1 MSTHSTAPLEPVLTI
16 HKRLNE
22 LTSVIS
28 FCRDELKIYQ
38 QRLEEVVSK
47 NTGKDILAQVEHFQ
61 NQFIL
66 QGEQLDVLEHKVNL
80 KRNELQE
87 LGKDPAIGALRLPEG
102 GLEDELKATE
112 QSHTETRKQF
122 YRFLAK
128 VY

>member
-1 MSTHSTAPLEPVLTI
+1 MSNHSTAALEPVLTI

-22 LTSVIS
+22 LNSVIS

-38 QRLEEVVSK
+38 RRLEEVVSK

-80 KRNELQE
+80 RRNELE
-87 LGKDPAIGALRLPEG
+87 KLGKDPAIGALRVPEG

-112 QSHTETRKQF
+112 QNHTETRKQF
-122 YRFLAK
+122 YRFLAN